1 MMEWKMENWVRIHL
15 QLQMEGKVQFLSWMT
30 RRMALILM
38 SFGMKLGGSFADAG
52 EEGCIK

>member
-38 SFGMKLGGSFADAG
+38 SLGMKLGGSFADAG

>member
-30 RRMALILM
+30 GRMALILR
-38 SFGMKLGGSFADAG
+38 SFGMKLRSSFSDAG
-52 EEGCIK
+52 EEGYNK